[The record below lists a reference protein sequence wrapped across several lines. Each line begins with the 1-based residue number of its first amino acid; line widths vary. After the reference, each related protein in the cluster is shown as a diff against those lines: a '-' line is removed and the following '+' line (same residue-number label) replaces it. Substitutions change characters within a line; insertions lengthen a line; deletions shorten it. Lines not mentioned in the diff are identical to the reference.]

1 MSLSKSKCWYSN
13 NFLHFLKCTV
23 PLKLNKAR
31 YNCTKGSC
39 ALSQQSAR
47 NPKFKALNP
56 PPARRGKEKIKKHLK
71 IWKGFHELTLP
82 VS

>member
-23 PLKLNKAR
+23 PLKLNRAGYKHTRSSSAV
-31 YNCTKGSC
+31 
-39 ALSQQSAR
+39 SQQSAR
-47 NPKFKALNP
+47 NPKFKGLNA
-56 PPARRGKEKIKKHLK
+56 PPARRRREKRKKR
-71 IWKGFHELTLP
+71 IIDFKG